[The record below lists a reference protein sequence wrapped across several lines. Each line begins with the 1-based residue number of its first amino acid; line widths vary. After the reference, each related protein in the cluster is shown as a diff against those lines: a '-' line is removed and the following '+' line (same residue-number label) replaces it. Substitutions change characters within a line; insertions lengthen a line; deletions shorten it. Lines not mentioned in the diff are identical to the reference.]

1 MPAMEWLD
9 ESMEEVSAR
18 ITGALGCPAASDDDM
33 MIHMLWLL
41 NEMTAVVKPH
51 HLQPDELIA
60 LLAVLMKPHARILAL
75 TPPLLPV
82 LHVVGDA
89 PEDLV

>member
-1 MPAMEWLD
+1 MDWLD

-18 ITGALGCPAASDDDM
+18 ITAALDCPAANDEDM

-60 LLAVLMKPHARILAL
+60 LLAVLMKPHARVLTL
-75 TPPLLPV
+75 TRTPPLLPV
-82 LHVVGDA
+82 LHVVADPA
-89 PEDLV
+89 ANHC